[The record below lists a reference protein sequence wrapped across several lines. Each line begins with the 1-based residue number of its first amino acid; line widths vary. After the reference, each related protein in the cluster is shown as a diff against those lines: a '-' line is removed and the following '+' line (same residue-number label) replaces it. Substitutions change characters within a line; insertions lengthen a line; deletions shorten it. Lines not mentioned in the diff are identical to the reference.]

1 MWLGWEVT
9 DREGQQSLPS
19 CSAAGQSVTPS
30 RSAAPGVREQLAGGS
45 LGRRRPVAAA
55 ESQSIALLA
64 AGAAPRRLP
73 SARERSRNGG
83 QALKTA
89 TVTLNTSAA
98 SCVVRQG
105 GRRGA
110 LRRCPQGGHP
120 PPGAGSPRAGEQACA
135 PIASPP
141 GLTSWIHPM
150 SSCKARKGA
159 GCGDALAPEA
169 LLLESERLRREGAD
183 GSERGRSVARLRGTG
198 GPQPA
203 ACLPPASPHERPP
216 NPSPACPAPAHLL

>member
-1 MWLGWEVT
+1 M
-9 DREGQQSLPS
+9 
-19 CSAAGQSVTPS
+19 
-30 RSAAPGVREQLAGGS
+30 APWADGARG
-45 LGRRRPVAAA
+45 AAA

-105 GRRGA
+105 GCRGA

-141 GLTSWIHPM
+141 GLAPWIHPT

-159 GCGDALAPEA
+159 GCGDALAPKA
-169 LLLESERLRREGAD
+169 LLLEPERLRREGAD
-183 GSERGRSVARLRGTG
+183 RVSGAARWPGCGGRGDRS
-198 GPQPA
+198 Q
-203 ACLPPASPHERPP
+203 PPASRPRLP
-216 NPSPACPAPAHLL
+216 VNGPPTPPPPAPHQPICFKGCQS